1 MVDSSD
7 GKTAWAEQWIA
18 QQRALLEQ
26 LSVTERAAND
36 AAAADGVATGAAAK
50 DGAAG
55 TADSQSKSWSDLG
68 IAWLRG
74 IAQSLQPAG
83 QGGAGTFA
91 PASEAFETWRAAWS
105 TSLANAA
112 APGGWSDMLNR
123 TPPLG
128 LFREQTEAWR
138 AVAAAQADCQRLE
151 QEFAAV
157 MRRVQ
162 ADALNLLEQR
172 IQGRHEQGSPVQGFR
187 ELYDLW
193 VECSEEVFRTVAHSP
208 AYGHLQ
214 GEIGNATIRLRARI
228 QKVIEQGLR
237 QFDLPTRSEI
247 NSVHQQL
254 RQLRQQ
260 LGELQQTA
268 AADSAASIRPTA
280 ARKPAAAR
288 GTADKASRSGTKAAA
303 AAIRKQSTRKQPA
316 RKQSTRASRRS
327 R

>member
-50 DGAAG
+50 DAAAAG
-55 TADSQSKSWSDLG
+55 TADAQSKSWSDLG

-83 QGGAGTFA
+83 QGGAGTFPPA
-91 PASEAFETWRAAWS
+91 ASEAFETWRAAWS

-112 APGGWSDMLNR
+112 APGGWSDMVNR

-214 GEIGNATIRLRARI
+214 GEIGNATLRLRARI

-260 LGELQQTA
+260 LGELQQAA
-268 AADSAASIRPTA
+268 AADSAASTRPTA
-280 ARKPAAAR
+280 ARKPAATRDA
-288 GTADKASRSGTKAAA
+288 ADKASRSGTKAAA
-303 AAIRKQSTRKQPA
+303 AARTQSTP